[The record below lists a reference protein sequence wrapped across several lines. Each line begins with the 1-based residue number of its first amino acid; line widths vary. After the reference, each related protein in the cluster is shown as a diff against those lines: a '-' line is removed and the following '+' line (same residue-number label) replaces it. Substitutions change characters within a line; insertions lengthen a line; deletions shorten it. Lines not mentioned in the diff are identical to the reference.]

1 MVAKM
6 CGDDQAKKLS
16 VVSVSN
22 TTIKRRIDVLEDDIL
37 AQVVAEVKASPLKTF
52 ALQFDEST
60 DVSSCAILL
69 GYIRYVHQTFVKEEF
84 FLCESLKTTTK

>member
-1 MVAKM
+1 MPFEKLMVDEM
-6 CGDDQAKKLS
+6 CGDDQVKKLS

-22 TTIKRRIDVLEDDIL
+22 NTIKRWIDVVADDIL

-69 GYIRYVHQTFVKEEF
+69 G
-84 FLCESLKTTTK
+84 

>member
-22 TTIKRRIDVLEDDIL
+22 TTIKMRIDVLADDIL
-37 AQVVAEVKASPLKTF
+37 VQVVAEVKASPLKTF
-52 ALQFDEST
+52 AL
-60 DVSSCAILL
+60 
-69 GYIRYVHQTFVKEEF
+69 
-84 FLCESLKTTTK
+84 